1 MKCKGLWT
9 VDGWAV
15 VIINSLSPGAPTP
28 PEMLLNRGDKLLTF
42 DGWEEW
48 RLVAQRCLEMGHT
61 GGRRGK
67 AVMSIFNPRQLLAP
81 GWLVG
86 RYQAP
91 ESRFELLVCTLHL
104 AICLRV
110 ETRGEAALGSEGI
123 AELLPDP
130 RRELR
135 SPVQHNVRGD
145 SMEAKHVV
153 S

>member
-81 GWLVG
+81 GWLVSG
-86 RYQAP
+86 YQAP
-91 ESRFELLVCTLHL
+91 ESRLELLVGTLHL
-104 AICLRV
+104 AIGLWVETGGETDLSSEGVEELFPDPWRELSAPCPRWCPWESHED
-110 ETRGEAALGSEGI
+110 ETRG
-123 AELLPDP
+123 
-130 RRELR
+130 
-135 SPVQHNVRGD
+135 
-145 SMEAKHVV
+145 
-153 S
+153 